1 MVNISNKIAM
11 ILIGG
16 YWWLLVN
23 NQRMI
28 IKIPQLF
35 VDSWKLFCH
44 RVKQTN
50 KLKSESTGMKTFY
63 KML

>member
-1 MVNISNKIAM
+1 M